1 MTEREFCYKFPT
13 DGLKIGTQLVV
24 YPTQIA
30 FFVKG
35 GAICDEFTKGTYTI
49 ESVGIA
55 IYDDRI
61 EVESYGTLPETIK
74 MEDLLVAHRSAPRNK
89 LIADTLYKTD
99 LLESWG
105 RGIDLMRN
113 ECRRVNQPEPEFVN
127 EYSFFVVYFRYNR
140 PLTTIVTTGVSD
152 QVKRLVNILGDT
164 QLSLKAITDALN
176 LKSSANVRRKYIN
189 PALEGTFRVP
199 LFSAPLPTKGWTTAS
214 TSRTSTTRA

>member
-1 MTEREFCYKFPT
+1 
-13 DGLKIGTQLVV
+13 
-24 YPTQIA
+24 
-30 FFVKG
+30 
-35 GAICDEFTKGTYTI
+35 
-49 ESVGIA
+49 
-55 IYDDRI
+55 
-61 EVESYGTLPETIK
+61 

-140 PLTTIVTTGVSD
+140 PLTTIVITGVSD

-189 PALEGTFRVP
+189 PALEGGFIARIIP
-199 LFSAPLPTKGWTTAS
+199 DSPNAPNQKYYLTDKGHALL
-214 TSRTSTTRA
+214 SRLNTE